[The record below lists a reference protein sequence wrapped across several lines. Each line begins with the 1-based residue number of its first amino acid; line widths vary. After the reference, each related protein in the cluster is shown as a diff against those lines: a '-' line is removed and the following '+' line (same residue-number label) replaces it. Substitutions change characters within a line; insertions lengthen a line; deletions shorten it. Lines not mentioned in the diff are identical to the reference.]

1 MKKVLVSLC
10 MLGTGFLVGCST
22 PTLVNSHVYQN
33 QNLSVIQTYRIVKP
47 SEGALPA
54 PMTQTEYDYI
64 ASAIR
69 TQMSERGYTESDTSS
84 YMINFGLTSKV
95 KAENYFVP
103 GEQPLAAYLGSYIY
117 PRNNYWPY
125 YYQNGNTVTEVYRE
139 GVLIMDIV
147 DAANKNILYTAS
159 VEGVMD
165 TNNNQ
170 FNSASTVDKAVAKLF
185 ANFPAKAN

>member
-1 MKKVLVSLC
+1 MKKVLVSLFI
-10 MLGTGFLVGCST
+10 LGTGFLMGCSA

-69 TQMSERGYTESDTSS
+69 TQMNERGYTESDTSS
-84 YMINFGLTSKV
+84 YMINFGLTSKI
-95 KAENYFVP
+95 KASNYFVP

-170 FNSASTVDKAVAKLF
+170 FNSQSTVDKAVAKLF
-185 ANFPAKAN
+185 VNFSAKAN

>member
-1 MKKVLVSLC
+1 MKKVLASLC
-10 MLGTGFLVGCST
+10 ILGTGFLIGCST
-22 PTLVNSHVYQN
+22 PMLVNSHVYQN

-95 KAENYFVP
+95 KASNYFVP

-185 ANFPAKAN
+185 ANFPAKVN